1 MRTISKTEVYNAAPS
16 QVFKCIDDLGIT
28 GMHMIKSSSMMMWGK
43 LDIVFLTENHT
54 GVGSRYKWT
63 GKMMGLYMDF
73 TVEVTKWVPGVEK
86 AWETIGDAR
95 LIIYSWYRMQL
106 VITEIP
112 GGVSQAE
119 LSISYKRPV
128 KVFYKLLSFL
138 FADWYCKWCLKK
150 MLGDAKIALELNKIK
165 KIYKYNFDE
174 IN

>member
-1 MRTISKTEVYNAAPS
+1 MRTISKTAAYNASPC

-28 GMHMIKSSSMMMWGK
+28 GMHMTKSSSMMMGGK
-43 LDIVFLTENHT
+43 LDLAFLTEHHT
-54 GVGSRYKWT
+54 GLGSRYQWT
-63 GKMMGLYMDF
+63 GKMMGMLMDF

-86 AWETIGDAR
+86 IWETIGDAR
-95 LIIYSWYRMQL
+95 LIIYSWYRIQL

-119 LSISYKRPV
+119 LSISYKRPG
-128 KVFYKLLSFL
+128 KFFYKLLSFF

-165 KIYKYNFDE
+165 KISKYNYDE